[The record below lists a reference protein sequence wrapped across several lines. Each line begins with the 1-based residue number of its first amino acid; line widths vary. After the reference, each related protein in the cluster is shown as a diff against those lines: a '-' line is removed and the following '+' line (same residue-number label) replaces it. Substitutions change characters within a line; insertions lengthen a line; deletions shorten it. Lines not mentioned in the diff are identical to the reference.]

1 MHLSHLS
8 PEKMCEHHPVK
19 TWVLRTGL
27 GLALV
32 MATACGGLSERA
44 KSIRFA
50 NKVEMKQCRF
60 LKVVYGGKK
69 GGFNPKNEAL
79 ETAADL
85 RATHVVALYEKGGKF
100 TGDAFDCN
108 QRPKVAQAKKPGASQ
123 PATQTPPAS
132 AGATQEPVPQPE
144 PAPAPPPAQDAEEW
158 VVAVMDVKTVTRGRG
173 ALDRDLMRNIS
184 DQLRIFVA
192 QHGIKTVD
200 RSAQDAAFKDHLA
213 EMKADSYK
221 GCYDDNCQIELGKA
235 LAASHILRSRI
246 TQFGKLCVLNGE
258 LIDLRAE
265 VAIGAASS
273 RGDCEEEGFLQMS
286 EDIAKKLVAKR

>member
-1 MHLSHLS
+1 
-8 PEKMCEHHPVK
+8 MCEHHGVK
-19 TWVLRTGL
+19 MWALRTGL
-27 GLALV
+27 GLGLL

-79 ETAADL
+79 ESAADV

-108 QRPKVAQAKKPGASQ
+108 QRPKVAQSKEPGASE
-123 PATQTPPAS
+123 PAAQAPPPSTAV
-132 AGATQEPVPQPE
+132 APQPE
-144 PAPAPPPAQDAEEW
+144 PAPAAPAPAAPAAQDAEEW

-200 RSAQDAAFKDHLA
+200 RSAQDAAFKDHVA
-213 EMKADSYK
+213 QMKADSYK

-246 TQFGKLCVLNGE
+246 TQFDKLCVLNGE

-265 VAIGAASS
+265 VAVGAASS